1 MFQGERVRLRA
12 LQIENTDEAVLHE
25 KRHDKFGT
33 RFHAG
38 LTADV
43 TRIFGDVIDP
53 QDAAF
58 SGGSAREAMVK
69 REAKA
74 RRNRIRGAH
83 GESALQELRPFIPEH
98 DAEDVIVHNFFDA
111 FGDAAK
117 ELFAVKDG
125 GDFAAD
131 FVQERKRIGL
141 LGIGSEQAG
150 WNGVSVA
157 RER

>member
-1 MFQGERVRLRA
+1 MRFRA
-12 LQIENTDEAVLHE
+12 LQIENTDEAVLYE

-58 SGGSAREAMVK
+58 SGGGACEAMMK

-74 RRNRIRGAH
+74 RRNRIVAAH
-83 GESALQELRPFIPEH
+83 GENALQQLRLLIPEH
-98 DAEDVIVHNFFDA
+98 DAENVIIHNFPDT
-111 FGDAAK
+111 FGDAAEK
-117 ELFAVKDG
+117 LFPIKNRG
-125 GDFAAD
+125 QLAAHLI
-131 FVQERKRIGL
+131 QQL
-141 LGIGSEQAG
+141 
-150 WNGVSVA
+150 
-157 RER
+157 